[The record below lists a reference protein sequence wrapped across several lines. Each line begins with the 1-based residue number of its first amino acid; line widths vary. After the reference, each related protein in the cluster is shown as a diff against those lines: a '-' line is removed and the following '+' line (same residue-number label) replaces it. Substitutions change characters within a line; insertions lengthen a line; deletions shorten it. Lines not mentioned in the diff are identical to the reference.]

1 MNYDKILEY
10 KFKAKLGNIY
20 DGSNVRTVE
29 CKAKSFSEAIDTFT
43 DNLYKSVG
51 DTILSIE
58 IVGYVIP
65 ITATKEIPFDAK
77 SV

>member
-10 KFKAKLGNIY
+10 KFKATLGNIY

-29 CKAKSFSEAIDTFT
+29 CKAKSLPEAIDKFS
-43 DNLYKSVG
+43 DNLYKSIG

-58 IVGYVIP
+58 IVGYVIA
-65 ITATKEIPFDAK
+65 ITATKEIPFEVK
-77 SV
+77 V